1 MIAKTNLPLV
11 LDLVPSLQSQPLVSI
26 QTIVSYFANLNR
38 KTNIFKAKVKTER
51 AEEFNYWKILGSGRW
66 AKVHHKN
73 PNEYDREDLIDELNQ
88 LPDDVREEV
97 YCLLYK

>member
-1 MIAKTNLPLV
+1 M
-11 LDLVPSLQSQPLVSI
+11 
-26 QTIVSYFANLNR
+26 SYFANLNR

-97 YCLLYK
+97 YYINKVQKIIIINFRQLFGLKNQIKSLK